1 MDKLY
6 QNFYIKA
13 PEQILHIPLPLSMF
27 KKEDDSYMTILEYLA
42 TLGHTVEQFSSD
54 GYFLKGFGFN
64 YQGLK
69 ELENKVGEFGLEVG
83 KNIWILSPVEVY
95 EELEKDIWKNKGVDN
110 FAESFS
116 EYIITP

>member
-1 MDKLY
+1 MSELY

-13 PEQILHIPLPLSMF
+13 PKEMLSVPLPLSMF

-69 ELENKVGEFGLEVG
+69 ELENKVGEF
-83 KNIWILSPVEVY
+83 
-95 EELEKDIWKNKGVDN
+95 
-110 FAESFS
+110 
-116 EYIITP
+116 